1 MTVIL
6 SRYDFEDIL
15 IYAERF
21 EILFVEKPSEIYPI
35 IDKYMTELSLNAVDV
50 IMRDITWRMQ
60 DCEEWNI
67 DMNDC
72 WKKLFTDLYY
82 LDDPSELADKFVL
95 SYEEFE
101 AILINAQKYAIGRM
115 TYAPHDVCDLINKH
129 ITELSKNTLFV
140 IQKDIEQHKI
150 DNNLGN
156 PKIDAPEWIKTLEN
170 INRVLSGE
178 VKE

>member
-6 SRYDFEDIL
+6 FRYDFEDIL

-21 EILFVEKPSEIYPI
+21 EIFFAEKPSEIYPI

-101 AILINAQKYAIGRM
+101 AIIINAQKYAIGRM
-115 TYAPHDVCDLINKH
+115 TYAPHTVCGI
-129 ITELSKNTLFV
+129 ITEHLNVLSKNALTV
-140 IQKDIEQHKI
+140 IKRDIELQQKQG
-150 DNNLGN
+150 NLGS
-156 PKIDAPEWIKTLEN
+156 PTIDEPIWLSTLAQIKDRLQEP
-170 INRVLSGE
+170 
-178 VKE
+178 

>member
-6 SRYDFEDIL
+6 SRHDFEDIL

-95 SYEEFE
+95 SYDEFE
-101 AILINAQKYAIGRM
+101 AIIINAQKYAIGRM
-115 TYAPHDVCDLINKH
+115 TFAPHTVCEIINHHLKVLSIGTINVLIEGIEWNK
-129 ITELSKNTLFV
+129 T
-140 IQKDIEQHKI
+140 
-150 DNNLGN
+150 NNCLGN
-156 PKIDAPEWIKTLEN
+156 LQIDAPVWMKTLEKLKQELAVRN
-170 INRVLSGE
+170 E
-178 VKE
+178 